1 MIETSTK
8 TPPILYGGEA
18 PADGSADT
26 PGTSSQS
33 SPVASV
39 QQSWAGTV
47 WDDLMAIPKDAENAA
62 TNVADSMSTTAIA
75 VAVGVVALC
84 ATVAAIYFLRR

>member
-8 TPPILYGGEA
+8 TPPILYGGES
-18 PADGSADT
+18 PADG
-26 PGTSSQS
+26 SSQS

-39 QQSWAGTV
+39 QQSWAGAV
-47 WDDLMAIPKDAENAA
+47 WDDLMAIPKDAESAA
-62 TNVADSMSTTAIA
+62 TSVADSMSTTAIA